1 MGHDSVVTQ
10 VAKESIK
17 ETSSSQAEN
26 MSCRNAKE
34 TFSTQRQLQN
44 HQIHEI
50 KICRFLVNIFD
61 DVGCQGHPWLV
72 SISSVYCNFTKV
84 THEDSC
90 AESSREAC
98 VKAPWEMVHLLL
110 RVSLQCQIFE
120 PETHFEAENIAKI
133 AKQKFDTSNFEL
145 IIRLTRKHVEK
156 QVHITKQGL

>member
-1 MGHDSVVTQ
+1 MGYNSVVTQ

-17 ETSSSQAEN
+17 EKSSSQAEN

-72 SISSVYCNFTKV
+72 FISSVTTSPRLHMKTPV
-84 THEDSC
+84 LSLLERLV
-90 AESSREAC
+90 SR
-98 VKAPWEMVHLLL
+98 L
-110 RVSLQCQIFE
+110 RGRWFICCCECPYSARSLNQRPIF
-120 PETHFEAENIAKI
+120 
-133 AKQKFDTSNFEL
+133 KQKIL
-145 IIRLTRKHVEK
+145 RR
-156 QVHITKQGL
+156 